1 MRSYSLIN
9 CYLVEPTFILVTVEK
24 MARYKTVALIATV
37 LLAIVMVVLLHSVDV
52 PVDTLQVAVV
62 PGDSIQDAI
71 NKAQAGAVILI
82 QNGSYFEESY
92 PIVVNKTVALV
103 GENADATIVDG
114 KGTVQGIFLVRSDG
128 VKIKNLTVRNTVKH
142 SFDVAA
148 VHLANANDVEV
159 TDCILSECAVGI
171 MLKNVSNCVIA
182 GNVIVNNSVEG
193 ILMRDNC
200 VSNLIFGNTIA
211 NNVNGIR
218 TTDFTCRDNRFYH
231 NNFLNNTYQ
240 MSLVGVGGVW
250 DDGHPSGGNYW
261 SDYTGADEKSG
272 PNQDQPGSDGI
283 GDAAYGDGLD
293 RYPSMEP
300 LRSFDAGQ

>member
-1 MRSYSLIN
+1 MVI
-9 CYLVEPTFILVTVEK
+9 VEK

-37 LLAIVMVVLLHSVDV
+37 LLAIVMAVLLHNVDV

-71 NKAQAGAVILI
+71 NKAQAGTVILI

-92 PIVVNKTVALV
+92 PIVVNKTVVLV

-128 VKIKNLTVRNTVKH
+128 VKIKNLTVRNTEKH

-159 TDCILSECAVGI
+159 TDCRLSECAVGI
-171 MLKNVSNCVIA
+171 MLKNASNCVIA

-218 TTDFTCRDNRFYH
+218 TADFTCRNNRFYH

-240 MSLVGVGGVW
+240 TSLVGVGGVW
-250 DDGHPSGGNYW
+250 DDGYPSGGNYW
-261 SDYTGADEKSG
+261 SDYAGADEKSG
-272 PNQDQPGSDGI
+272 SNQDQPGSDGI
-283 GDAAYGDGLD
+283 GDTAYGDGLD

-300 LRSFDAGQ
+300 LRFFDAGQ